1 MPSQPMFQGGTLM
14 KRELIFP
21 PDSVE
26 AVTPILYKRRRM
38 MRHDVAPVDGWR
50 LMMSLRSGLLA
61 ESTWALD
68 VLNILLFDDVSIP
81 YFGLSHMP
89 GLLDIL
95 LEHFR
100 QSLVEMLEIDI
111 KSYCWYKKSKVIEN
125 IPDVGVVD
133 NMDPDDKAYFP
144 DPSCPA
150 QRPFKISTIVDGS
163 KELFIR
169 NGKRSW
175 DVIDNYD
182 MGYNIAETD
191 TSFLV
196 PCFRSEFGLVPF
208 VKLLKSNK
216 PKAEVL
222 DNKECIKKELD
233 DKELVQNCTDEVV
246 NIKNINVRDPMGVL
260 KRKKISDYEDESYSK
275 DESSL
280 SLISESQDSIG
291 KRCICISNILR
302 NLSFVPGNEMEF
314 AKSGPF
320 LGLIGKLLLTHHEH
334 PLRSSKTRNYD
345 KADDDTESLF
355 NCTTTTDA
363 DTIEPGNDTKWWW
376 DYLDVVRENLLVSLA
391 NIAGYVDLSTFNED
405 ISRPILDGLLH
416 WAICPAAAGQDP
428 FPSAPLSPQ
437 RLALECLC
445 KLCVTDNNVDLVI
458 ATPPYSRLEKL
469 ANVLTRLLCRTEEQV
484 SHFKK
489 YVFFFQTFI
498 LNTSSLKII
507 WSHLSIFHI

>member
-1 MPSQPMFQGGTLM
+1 M
-14 KRELIFP
+14 KREVIFP
-21 PDSVE
+21 PDSIE

-38 MRHDVAPVDGWR
+38 MRQDVAPVDAWR

-68 VLNILLFDDVSIP
+68 VLNILLFDDMSIP

-100 QSLVEMLEIDI
+100 QSLVNMLETDV
-111 KSYCWYKKSKVIEN
+111 KSYCWYEKSKVIED
-125 IPDVGVVD
+125 IPDVGAVD
-133 NMDPDDKAYFP
+133 NVNPNEKAYLL
-144 DPSCPA
+144 DPSFPN
-150 QRPFKISTIVDGS
+150 QRPIKSSAIIDGS
-163 KELFIR
+163 KELFIK

-175 DVIDNYD
+175 DIIDNYD

-208 VKLLKSNK
+208 VKLLKSGK

-222 DNKECIKKELD
+222 DDKTIIKSEFDEKELIQNNID
-233 DKELVQNCTDEVV
+233 DNV
-246 NIKNINVRDPMGVL
+246 NIKSIKVRDPMGVL
-260 KRKKISDYEDESYSK
+260 KRKCISDYEDESFSK

-291 KRCICISNILR
+291 KRCVCISNILR
-302 NLSFVPGNEMEF
+302 NLSFVPGNELEF

-345 KADDDTESLF
+345 KADDDTELLF

-363 DTIEPGNDTKWWW
+363 DTIEPGNDAKWWW

-437 RLALECLC
+437 RLSLECLC

-484 SHFKK
+484 S
-489 YVFFFQTFI
+489 
-498 LNTSSLKII
+498 LAL
-507 WSHLSIFHI
+507 